1 MKKPLSDCALVTT
14 CRRPAIEEPLCKMA
28 LLMAG
33 AAIYHVCRME
43 SAAPAVATF
52 LLALFVIAGRWP

>member
-1 MKKPLSDCALVTT
+1 
-14 CRRPAIEEPLCKMA
+14 MA